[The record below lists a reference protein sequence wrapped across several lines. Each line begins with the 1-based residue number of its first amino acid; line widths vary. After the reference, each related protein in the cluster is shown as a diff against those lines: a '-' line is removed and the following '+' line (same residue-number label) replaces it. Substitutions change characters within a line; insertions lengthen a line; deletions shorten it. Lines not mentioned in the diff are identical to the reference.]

1 MVWVK
6 KMANASETL
15 AKDIEFLRNNLSGG
29 EKIVYE
35 SIVANDM
42 STTDISLIAGIP
54 SQMTLTILRRLES
67 RGFVEYRRVSHGNLW
82 SKKNLRKLIEFQPK
96 IATKMLTTLEV

>member
-6 KMANASETL
+6 KMAKADETIER
-15 AKDIEFLRNNLSGG
+15 DIEFLRNNLSGG

-42 STTDISLIAGIP
+42 PITDISLIADIP
-54 SQMTLTILRRLES
+54 HKITFKILSSLES
-67 RGFVEYRRVSHGNLW
+67 RGFVESRRGNRGNLW
-82 SKKNLRKLIEFQPK
+82 SKKKN
-96 IATKMLTTLEV
+96 